1 MEHPFFRN
9 LKFLAIYAGLWI
21 LISGIHIAILVTYY
35 QFSIGI
41 ALSDSITFN
50 FIFSLLGIAIWYAVR
65 YSEPKKYK
73 IINLFINHLTIST
86 VIMVIWLSVCIG
98 LLSIWLSDNNEYLSF
113 LHNSILWR
121 IVSGM
126 FLYLIMVLVYYLVI
140 YYNNIQEK
148 LSNETKLKDII
159 KESELNLL
167 KSQINPHFLFNS
179 LNSISSLTITDAPKA
194 QEMIIKLSDFL
205 RYSISQPENKFSSL
219 KSELENIRRYI
230 EIEQVRFGKKLNYE
244 FSIEEECNEK
254 NIPIMILQPLF
265 ENAVKHGVYE
275 STELISII
283 TNCCYRENSLFISIT
298 NNFESIV
305 KSKKGAGI
313 GLNNIRE
320 RLKLIYQNDQLLQTM
335 ISENLFQVKLIIPQ
349 IQ

>member
-9 LKFLAIYAGLWI
+9 LKFLAIYAGLWM
-21 LISGIHIAILVTYY
+21 LISGIHFAILLSYY
-35 QFSIGI
+35 QFSIAT
-41 ALSDSITFN
+41 ALLDGFTFN
-50 FIFSLLGIAIWYAVR
+50 LTFSVLGIAIWYAMK
-65 YSEPKKYK
+65 YSEPKKFK
-73 IINLFINHLTIST
+73 IINYIINHLTIST
-86 VIMVIWLSVCIG
+86 VIMIIWLSSSMS
-98 LLSIWLSDNNEYLSF
+98 LLSIWLSDNSDYLLF

-126 FLYLIMVLVYYLVI
+126 FLYLIMVLVYYLII
-140 YYNNIQEK
+140 YYNNIQDK
-148 LSNETKLKDII
+148 LNNETKLKDII

-254 NIPIMILQPLF
+254 NIPIKILQPLF

-275 STELISII
+275 STAQISII
-283 TNCCYRENSLFISIT
+283 TNCCFRDNSLIISIT
-298 NNFESIV
+298 NNFE
-305 KSKKGAGI
+305 
-313 GLNNIRE
+313 N
-320 RLKLIYQNDQLLQTM
+320 T
-335 ISENLFQVKLIIPQ
+335 
-349 IQ
+349 

>member
-254 NIPIMILQPLF
+254 
-265 ENAVKHGVYE
+265 KHSHYDFA
-275 STELISII
+275 TTI
-283 TNCCYRENSLFISIT
+283 
-298 NNFESIV
+298 
-305 KSKKGAGI
+305 
-313 GLNNIRE
+313 
-320 RLKLIYQNDQLLQTM
+320 
-335 ISENLFQVKLIIPQ
+335 
-349 IQ
+349 